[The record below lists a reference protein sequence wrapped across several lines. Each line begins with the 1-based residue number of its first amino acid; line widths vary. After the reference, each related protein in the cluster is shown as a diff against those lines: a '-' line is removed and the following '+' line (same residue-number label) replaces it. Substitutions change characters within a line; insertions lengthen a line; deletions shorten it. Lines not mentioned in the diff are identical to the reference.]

1 MSSSASG
8 RRPAELSPIARRFR
22 ERASEGRAALIPYL
36 TAGFPNPKLTVPTMQ
51 ALADA
56 GADVIELGVPFSD
69 PLADGPTIQR
79 SSFLALERG
88 ASVDSVLS
96 ALHDF
101 RESREVPVVVFT
113 YLNPVL
119 HRGLDTFCREAAQ
132 AGAQG
137 ILLTDLP
144 VGADPEMEE
153 AVGGTGL
160 DWIRLLAPTTPA
172 ERIPRVAR
180 GGTGFLYYISRT
192 GVTGARARLR
202 DDLAAELGVLR
213 GLVTLPIAVGF
224 GISTPEQAHA
234 VAATA
239 DGVVVGSALIS
250 RLEQEGIAGAA
261 AFVRSLRDGMDGSPG
276 RTSAAST

>member
-1 MSSSASG
+1 MSEAVQEKGYKSNA
-8 RRPAELSPIARRFR
+8 
-22 ERASEGRAALIPYL
+22 
-36 TAGFPNPKLTVPTMQ
+36 
-51 ALADA
+51 
-56 GADVIELGVPFSD
+56 
-69 PLADGPTIQR
+69 
-79 SSFLALERG
+79 
-88 ASVDSVLS
+88 
-96 ALHDF
+96 
-101 RESREVPVVVFT
+101 EVPVVVFT